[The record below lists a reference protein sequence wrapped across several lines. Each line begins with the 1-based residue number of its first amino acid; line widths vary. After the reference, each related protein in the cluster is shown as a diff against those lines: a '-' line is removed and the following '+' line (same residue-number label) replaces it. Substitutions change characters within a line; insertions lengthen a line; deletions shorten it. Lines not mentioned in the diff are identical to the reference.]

1 MTVLTRLTDRLVE
14 RLVPQVRAA
23 ASSCWEEYRT
33 VMGGR
38 CQYRR
43 CCSYNTGTRC
53 NGWSY
58 C

>member
-1 MTVLTRLTDRLVE
+1 MHILTGLADRLVE

-33 VMGGR
+33 VQGW

-43 CCSYNTGTRC
+43 CCTYETGTRC